1 MKLEFFIAR
10 LSQNAEAIQSLLSG
24 VAGEQARWKPS
35 PDEWSLLEVIN
46 HLYDEEQ
53 EDFRQRL
60 DLTLHQPDQPWPDID
75 PQGWVV
81 ERGYNL
87 RDLEASLENFLRERR
102 RAVAWL
108 ASLSSPDWEAR
119 REHPQAGGLSAGD
132 LLASWLAHDFLHLRQ
147 LVQLHWQTVSR
158 LAEPYTTRYA
168 GAW

>member
-24 VAGEQARWKPS
+24 VVEEQARWKPT

-46 HLYDEEQ
+46 HLYDEER

-60 DLTLHQPDQPWPDID
+60 DLTLHQPGQLWPDID

-81 ERGYNL
+81 ERGYNG

-102 RAVAWL
+102 RSVAWL
-108 ASLSSPDWEAR
+108 AGLSSPDWEAH
-119 REHPQAGGLSAGD
+119 REHPQAGQLSAGD
-132 LLASWLAHDFLHLRQ
+132 LLASWLAHDLLHLRQ
-147 LVQLHWQTVSR
+147 LVQLHWQYVSR